1 MSQHLYVIID
11 SSGSMYEEGKR
22 AASIYIA
29 KSIAGFTKSHYPS
42 TESAVLSWSNA
53 IEKFPGASLSKR
65 KPDFGPLV
73 SFVKEH
79 TDSHIILLT
88 DGSFEKNDQDAL
100 AQLASHKSLS
110 VVLMGADA
118 NDIFVK
124 QALGKERVYAAV
136 DGLMCVHDLFLNNY
150 QQSPSYGY

>member
-29 KSIAGFTKSHYPS
+29 KSIDGFTKSHYPS
-42 TESAVLSWSNA
+42 TERTVLSWSNA
-53 IEKFPGASLSKR
+53 IEKFPGKSLSKS

-79 TDSHIILLT
+79 TDSHIIILT
-88 DGSFEKNDQDAL
+88 DGIFEKNDQDAL
-100 AQLASHKSLS
+100 AHLATHKSLS
-110 VVLMGADA
+110 IVLIGADA
-118 NDIFVK
+118 NDIYAK
-124 QALGKERVYAAV
+124 QALGEERVYEAV
-136 DGLMCVHDLFLNNY
+136 DGLMCAHDLFLNNS
-150 QQSPSYGY
+150 QQSQRDGY